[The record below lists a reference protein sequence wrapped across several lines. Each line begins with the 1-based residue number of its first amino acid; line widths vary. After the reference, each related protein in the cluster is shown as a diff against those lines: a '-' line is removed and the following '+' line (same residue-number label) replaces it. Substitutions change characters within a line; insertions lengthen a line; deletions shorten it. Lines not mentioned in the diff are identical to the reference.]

1 LANAA
6 EAVEAAIVGVATL
19 DAHRLRADFP
29 IFEQRFHGKPLA
41 YLDSAVSAQKPRQ
54 VLDTLRDFYE
64 TSYSNVHRG
73 VYLLAERATER
84 FEGSREKVRAF
95 VNAASTREIVFTRSA
110 TEALNLV
117 AYAWGLDRLGPGDV
131 VVATELEHHSNFVPW
146 QQIAKRTGAKFRP
159 IPVDDRGELQLD
171 ALDAIAKQGSVKV
184 VANNLVSNALGTIN
198 PVDKLAAWAHE
209 QGAIM
214 VVDAA
219 QAAPHRRIDVQQLG
233 CDFLAFSSHKLC
245 GPTGVGVLWG
255 RAELLERMSPF
266 NFGGEMIRKVT
277 VEETTWNELPYKF
290 EAGTPPIG
298 EAVGMGA
305 AIDYLTVIGIEAIE
319 EHEHALAAYALERLA
334 DVPGLH
340 VFGPPAE
347 RRAGIVSFDV
357 AGVHPHDVAQILD
370 WEGVAIRAGHH
381 CCQPLMAR
389 LGVAATNRASFYLYT
404 IPEEID
410 RLIDG
415 LHKVNKK
422 LGNGASPRRGPIQG
436 GVRR

>member
-1 LANAA
+1 LAKTA
-6 EAVEAAIVGVATL
+6 ELVEGAIAGEAKL
-19 DAHRLRADFP
+19 DAHTLRADFP

-41 YLDSAVSAQKPRQ
+41 YLDSAVTAQKPRQ
-54 VLDTLRDFYE
+54 VLDALREFYA
-64 TSYSNVHRG
+64 TSYTNVHRG

-84 FEGSREKVRAF
+84 FEGSREKVRVF

-117 AYAWGLDRLGPGDV
+117 AYAWGLDNLGPGDV

-146 QQIAKRTGAKFRP
+146 QQIAKRTGAEFRP
-159 IPVDDRGELQLD
+159 IPVDARGVLQLD
-171 ALDAIAKQGSVKV
+171 ALAAIARQGRVKV

-255 RAELLERMSPF
+255 HAELLERMPPF

-277 VEETTWNELPYKF
+277 VEQTTWNELPYKF

-305 AIDYLTVIGIEAIE
+305 AIDYLTGIGLKAIE
-319 EHEHALAAYALERLA
+319 EHGHALAAYALERLA
-334 DVPGLH
+334 DVPGVH

-347 RRAGIVSFDV
+347 QSAGIVSFDLE
-357 AGVHPHDVAQILD
+357 GVHPHDVAQILD

-381 CCQPLMAR
+381 CCQPLMDR

-410 RLIDG
+410 RLVEG
-415 LHKVNKK
+415 LHKVTKT
-422 LGNGASPRRGPIQG
+422 LGNGASPPRRLQ
-436 GVRR
+436 

>member
-1 LANAA
+1 M
-6 EAVEAAIVGVATL
+6 T
-19 DAHRLRADFP
+19 
-29 IFEQRFHGKPLA
+29 
-41 YLDSAVSAQKPRQ
+41 AQKPRQ
-54 VLDTLRDFYE
+54 VLDALRDFYA
-64 TSYSNVHRG
+64 TSYTNVHRG

-84 FEGSREKVRAF
+84 FEGAREKVRAF

-117 AYAWGLDRLGPGDV
+117 AYAWGLDSLGPGDL

-159 IPVDDRGELQLD
+159 IPVDGRGELQLD
-171 ALDAIAKQGSVKV
+171 ALDAIANQGSVKV

-255 RAELLERMSPF
+255 RAQLLERMPPF

-277 VEETTWNELPYKF
+277 IEETSWNELPYKF
-290 EAGTPPIG
+290 EAGTPPIA

-305 AIDYLTVIGIEAIE
+305 AIDYLNRDRHRGN
-319 EHEHALAAYALERLA
+319 
-334 DVPGLH
+334 
-340 VFGPPAE
+340 
-347 RRAGIVSFDV
+347 RRAR
-357 AGVHPHDVAQILD
+357 AHPRRL
-370 WEGVAIRAGHH
+370 RARAPGRGARG
-381 CCQPLMAR
+381 AR
-389 LGVAATNRASFYLYT
+389 LWAASGTARG
-404 IPEEID
+404 D
-410 RLIDG
+410 RLVRSRGRPSARRRPDPRLGGRRDPRRTPLLPAADDPTRRPRHEPGELLPVHDPRGDRPPRRG
-415 LHKVNKK
+415 LHKVTKT
-422 LGNGASPRRGPIQG
+422 LGSGASPRRGPI
-436 GVRR
+436 